1 MGQRQNVL
9 AFVRR
14 NGNFV
19 RVKGQGLLKQNDLSE
34 RFRRRTIGS
43 GAPARMHHKI
53 QFLVVQ
59 AVIDQGGNYC
69 EPSNQIV
76 GKVSSNFSFSERISF
91 LTKRYDN

>member
-34 RFRRRTIGS
+34 RFRRMTLGA
-43 GAPARMHHKI
+43 GAPARMHEPIDGTVKHLSRPYDLRDAHKGSGAKPRKFAPI
-53 QFLVVQ
+53 EFKL
-59 AVIDQGGNYC
+59 
-69 EPSNQIV
+69 
-76 GKVSSNFSFSERISF
+76 
-91 LTKRYDN
+91 

>member
-34 RFRRRTIGS
+34 RFRRMTLGS
-43 GAPARMHHKI
+43 GAPARMH
-53 QFLVVQ
+53 
-59 AVIDQGGNYC
+59 
-69 EPSNQIV
+69 
-76 GKVSSNFSFSERISF
+76 SFARFCRQKLS
-91 LTKRYDN
+91 LM